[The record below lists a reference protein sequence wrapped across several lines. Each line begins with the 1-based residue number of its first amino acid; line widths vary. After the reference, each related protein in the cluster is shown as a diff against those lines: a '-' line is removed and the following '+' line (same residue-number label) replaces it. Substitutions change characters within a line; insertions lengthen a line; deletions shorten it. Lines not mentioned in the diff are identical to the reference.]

1 MTDSAAISAGSG
13 AGTGPGTGSGTGAG
27 TRTGMG
33 DGTRAVRAGLP
44 EPVKHEPTLPG
55 PVFAAHFHL
64 PGDPTGP
71 YTYGRDDNPT
81 WTLLEQAIGELEA
94 PDELPDEASGE
105 GSEGA
110 AGPGV
115 ETLVF
120 ASGMAAISAVLFS
133 QLRAGDAVVLPDDG
147 YQALPLVREQ
157 LTAYGIEVRTAPT
170 GGDAQLDVLDGAK
183 LLWIET
189 PSNPGLDVCDVRRL
203 ADAAHARGA
212 LVAVDNTL
220 ATPLGQRPLE
230 LGADFSVASGTKML
244 TGHGDILLGYVA
256 CRDAELT
263 AAVRRWRKIV
273 GAIPGP
279 MEAWLAHRS
288 LATLQLRAERQNTNA
303 LALAEALRGHDEVT
317 GLRYPG
323 LPDDPSHKIASQ
335 QMRRFGCVVS
345 FTLPSRTRADRFLD
359 ALRLVDDATS
369 FGGVRST
376 AERRGRW
383 GGDAVAE
390 GFIRL
395 SAGSEDTDDLVTDVL
410 RALAESASQRP

>member
-1 MTDSAAISAGSG
+1 MGDSAADGTN
-13 AGTGPGTGSGTGAG
+13 GTGRDTGLPA
-27 TRTGMG
+27 G

-64 PGDPTGP
+64 PGEPTGP
-71 YTYGRDDNPT
+71 YTYGRDENPT
-81 WTLLEQAIGELEA
+81 WTLLEQAIGELE
-94 PDELPDEASGE
+94 S
-105 GSEGA
+105 
-110 AGPGV
+110 PGQDV
-115 ETLVF
+115 RTLVF

-147 YQALPLVREQ
+147 YQALPLARAQ
-157 LTAYGIEVRTAPT
+157 LEAFGVEVRTAPT
-170 GGDAQLDVLDGAK
+170 GGDAQLDVLDGAR
-183 LLWIET
+183 LLWIES
-189 PSNPGLDVCDVRRL
+189 PSNPGLDVCDIRRL
-203 ADAAHARGA
+203 VEAAHARGA

-230 LGADFSVASGTKML
+230 LGADFSVASGTKQL
-244 TGHGDILLGYVA
+244 TGHGDVLLGYVA
-256 CRDAELT
+256 GRDGEAM
-263 AAVRRWRKIV
+263 AGVRRWRKIV

-288 LATLQLRAERQNTNA
+288 IATLHLRVERQNASA
-303 LALAEALRGHDEVT
+303 LALAEVLRGHPEVT

-323 LPDDPSHKIASQ
+323 LADDPSHAVASR

-345 FTLPSRTRADRFLD
+345 FTLPTRARAERFLD

-383 GGDAVAE
+383 GGDAVPE

-395 SAGSEDTDDLVTDVL
+395 SVGAEDPADLVADVL
-410 RALAESASQRP
+410 RALDESALDESAR

>member
-1 MTDSAAISAGSG
+1 MTN
-13 AGTGPGTGSGTGAG
+13 P
-27 TRTGMG
+27 G

-44 EPVKHEPTLPG
+44 DPVAYEPALPG

-64 PGDPTGP
+64 PGEAAGP
-71 YTYGRDDNPT
+71 YTYGRDTNPT
-81 WTLLEQAIGELEA
+81 WTHLERAVAELES
-94 PDELPDEASGE
+94 PDEAAE
-105 GSEGA
+105 A
-110 AGPGV
+110 I
-115 ETLVF
+115 VF
-120 ASGMAAISAVLFS
+120 ASGMAAVSAVLLS
-133 QLRAGDAVVLPDDG
+133 QARSGDTVVLPDDG

-157 LTAYGIEVRTAPT
+157 LEAYGIEVRTAPT
-170 GGDAQLDVLDGAK
+170 AGDAQLGVLDSAK

-203 ADAAHARGA
+203 ARAAHQAGA

-230 LGADFSVASGTKML
+230 LGADFAVASGTKGL
-244 TGHGDILLGYVA
+244 TGHGDVLLGYVV
-256 CRDAELT
+256 CRDPNL
-263 AAVRRWRKIV
+263 AARIRKWRKVV

-288 LATLQLRAERQNTNA
+288 LATLHLRADRQSANA
-303 LALAEALRGHDEVT
+303 LALAEALAKRDEVT

-323 LPDDPSHKIASQ
+323 LPTDPSYRQASA

-345 FTLPSRTRADRFLD
+345 FDLPDRGFAERFLES
-359 ALRLVDDATS
+359 LQLVDDATS

-390 GFIRL
+390 GFIRFSVGAEDAADL
-395 SAGSEDTDDLVTDVL
+395 IADVERALDQAGSAG
-410 RALAESASQRP
+410 

>member
-1 MTDSAAISAGSG
+1 MSDPATND
-13 AGTGPGTGSGTGAG
+13 GPGGHGPGVPH
-27 TRTGMG
+27 RTG

-64 PGDPTGP
+64 PGEPTGP
-71 YTYGRDDNPT
+71 YTYGRDENPT
-81 WTLLEQAIGELEA
+81 WTHLERAIGELES
-94 PDELPDEASGE
+94 PGRD
-105 GSEGA
+105 
-110 AGPGV
+110 GV

-120 ASGMAAISAVLFS
+120 ASGMAAISSVLFS
-133 QLRAGDAVVLPDDG
+133 QLRAGDVAVLPEDG
-147 YQALPLVREQ
+147 YQVLPLVRAQ
-157 LTAYGIEVRTAPT
+157 LEAYGIEVRTAPT
-170 GGDAQLDVLDGAK
+170 GGDAQLDVLDGAR

-203 ADAAHARGA
+203 AEAAHARGA

-230 LGADFSVASGTKML
+230 LGADFSVASGTKQL
-244 TGHGDILLGYVA
+244 TGHGDVLLGYVA
-256 CRDAELT
+256 GRDAEAM
-263 AAVRRWRKIV
+263 AAVRRWRKIA

-288 LATLQLRAERQNTNA
+288 IATLQLRVDRQNATA
-303 LALAEALRGHDEVT
+303 RKVAEALRARPEVS

-323 LPDDPSHKIASQ
+323 LPDDSSHKIASR
-335 QMRRFGCVVS
+335 QMLRYGCVVS
-345 FTLPSRTRADRFLD
+345 FTLADRARADRFLD
-359 ALRLVDDATS
+359 ALRLVEGATS

-383 GGDAVAE
+383 GGDAVPE
-390 GFIRL
+390 GFVRL
-395 SAGSEDTDDLVTDVL
+395 SVGAEDPEDLVTDLL
-410 RALAESASQRP
+410 RALDETAD

>member
-1 MTDSAAISAGSG
+1 MSDSATAGDSG
-13 AGTGPGTGSGTGAG
+13 NGA
-27 TRTGMG
+27 G

-44 EPVKHEPTLPG
+44 EPVKYEPTLPG

-64 PGDPTGP
+64 PGDATGP
-71 YTYGRDDNPT
+71 YKYGRDENPT
-81 WTLLEQAIGELEA
+81 WTHLERAIGELEA
-94 PDELPDEASGE
+94 PGRDD
-105 GSEGA
+105 
-110 AGPGV
+110 V

-120 ASGMAAISAVLFS
+120 ASGMAAISSVLFS
-133 QLRAGDAVVLPDDG
+133 QLRAGDVAVLPDDG
-147 YQALPLVREQ
+147 YQVLPLVREQ
-157 LTAYGIEVRTAPT
+157 LEAYGIEVRTAPT
-170 GGDAQLDVLDGAK
+170 GGDAQLDLLDGAK

-220 ATPLGQRPLE
+220 ASPLGQRPLE
-230 LGADFSVASGTKML
+230 LGADFSVASGTKQL
-244 TGHGDILLGYVA
+244 TGHGDVLLGYVTGS
-256 CRDAELT
+256 DAT
-263 AAVRRWRKIV
+263 AMAAVRRWRKVV

-288 LATLQLRAERQNTNA
+288 IATLQLRVDRQNATA
-303 LALAEALRGHDEVT
+303 LTLAQVLRDRDDIT

-335 QMRRFGCVVS
+335 QMRRYGCVVS
-345 FTLPSRTRADRFLD
+345 FTLPTRARAERFLD

-376 AERRGRW
+376 AERRRRW
-383 GGDAVAE
+383 GGDAVPE
-390 GFIRL
+390 GFVRL
-395 SAGSEDTDDLVTDVL
+395 SVGAEDPEDLVADVL
-410 RALAESASQRP
+410 RALDESAR

>member
-1 MTDSAAISAGSG
+1 MSESAAGHPG
-13 AGTGPGTGSGTGAG
+13 A
-27 TRTGMG
+27 G

-71 YTYGRDDNPT
+71 YTYGRDENPT
-81 WTLLEQAIGELEA
+81 WTLLERAIGELEA
-94 PDELPDEASGE
+94 PGT
-105 GSEGA
+105 G
-110 AGPGV
+110 GV

-133 QLRAGDAVVLPDDG
+133 QLRTGDVCVLPDDG
-147 YQALPLVREQ
+147 YQALPLVRAQ
-157 LTAYGIEVRTAPT
+157 LEAYGIEVRTAPT
-170 GGDAQLDVLDGAK
+170 GGDAQLGVLDGAK

-203 ADAAHARGA
+203 AEAAHARGA

-230 LGADFSVASGTKML
+230 LGADFAVASGTKQL
-244 TGHGDILLGYVA
+244 TGHGDVLLGYVVG
-256 CRDAELT
+256 RDPEAM

-288 LATLQLRAERQNTNA
+288 ISTLQMRVDRQCATALTVAQTLRDRP
-303 LALAEALRGHDEVT
+303 EVT

-323 LPDDPSHKIASQ
+323 LPDDPSHKIAAQ
-335 QMRRFGCVVS
+335 QMRRFGSVVS
-345 FTLPSRTRADRFLD
+345 FTLPSRERADRFLE
-359 ALRLVDDATS
+359 ALRIVDDATS
-369 FGGVRST
+369 FGGVRSS

-383 GGDAVAE
+383 GGDAVPE
-390 GFIRL
+390 GFVRL
-395 SAGSEDTDDLVTDVL
+395 SVGAEDPEDLVADLL
-410 RALAESASQRP
+410 RALDASAS

>member
-1 MTDSAAISAGSG
+1 MNDSVEDDEGGTLEGAGSP
-13 AGTGPGTGSGTGAG
+13 ATAV
-27 TRTGMG
+27 G

-71 YTYGRDDNPT
+71 YAYGRDENPT
-81 WTLLEQAIGELEA
+81 WTLLERAIGELE
-94 PDELPDEASGE
+94 
-105 GSEGA
+105 
-110 AGPGV
+110 GPGRGDV

-120 ASGMAAISAVLFS
+120 ASGMAAISSVLFS
-133 QLRAGDAVVLPDDG
+133 QLRAGDAVVLPSDG
-147 YQALPLVREQ
+147 YQALPLARAQ
-157 LTAYGIEVRTAPT
+157 LEGYGIEVRTAPT
-170 GGDAQLDVLDGAK
+170 AGDAQLEVLDGAR
-183 LLWIET
+183 LLWIES
-189 PSNPGLDVCDVRRL
+189 PSNPGLDVCDIRRL
-203 ADAAHARGA
+203 VDAAHARGA

-220 ATPLGQRPLE
+220 ATPLGQRPLD
-230 LGADFSVASGTKML
+230 LGADFAVASGTKQL
-244 TGHGDILLGYVA
+244 TGHGDVLLGYVA
-256 CRDAELT
+256 GRDTEAM

-288 LATLQLRAERQNTNA
+288 IATLQLRVERQNASA
-303 LALAEALRGHDEVT
+303 LALAQALRERPDVT

-335 QMRRFGCVVS
+335 QMRRYGCVVS
-345 FTLPSRTRADRFLD
+345 FTLPTRTRAERFLD

-383 GGDAVAE
+383 GGDAVPE

-395 SAGSEDTDDLVTDVL
+395 SVGAEDPADLVADVL
-410 RALAESASQRP
+410 RALDESAR

>member
-1 MTDSAAISAGSG
+1 MDDATTSAGR
-13 AGTGPGTGSGTGAG
+13 AFPEAA
-27 TRTGMG
+27 G

-71 YTYGRDDNPT
+71 YTYGRDENPT
-81 WTLLEQAIGELEA
+81 WTLLERAIGELEA
-94 PDELPDEASGE
+94 PGQD
-105 GSEGA
+105 
-110 AGPGV
+110 GV
-115 ETLVF
+115 EALVF
-120 ASGMAAISAVLFS
+120 ASGMAAVSAVLFS

-147 YQALPLVREQ
+147 YQALPLVRTQ
-157 LTAYGIEVRTAPT
+157 LEAYGIEVRTAPT
-170 GGDAQLDVLDGAK
+170 GGDAQLEVLDGAK

-212 LVAVDNTL
+212 RVAVDNTL

-230 LGADFSVASGTKML
+230 LGADFSVASGTKQL
-244 TGHGDILLGYVA
+244 TGHGDVLLGYVTG
-256 CRDAELT
+256 RDTEAM
-263 AAVRRWRKIV
+263 AAVRRWRKIA

-288 LATLQLRAERQNTNA
+288 IATLQLRVDRQNATA
-303 LALAEALRGHDEVT
+303 LALARALRERPEVT

-323 LPDDPSHKIASQ
+323 LPDDPAHRTAAR
-335 QMRRFGCVVS
+335 QMRRYGCVVS
-345 FTLPSRTRADRFLD
+345 FTLPTRARADRFLD

-383 GGDAVAE
+383 GGDAVPE
-390 GFIRL
+390 GFIRF
-395 SAGSEDTDDLVTDVL
+395 SVGAEDPEDLVADVL
-410 RALAESASQRP
+410 RALTASAS

>member
-1 MTDSAAISAGSG
+1 MDDSAAGGENGGRGVA
-13 AGTGPGTGSGTGAG
+13 
-27 TRTGMG
+27 RTPVG

-71 YTYGRDDNPT
+71 YTYGRDENPT
-81 WTLLEQAIGELEA
+81 WTLLERAIGELEA
-94 PDELPDEASGE
+94 P
-105 GSEGA
+105 GA
-110 AGPGV
+110 QGVDGV

-120 ASGMAAISAVLFS
+120 ASGMAAVSSVLFS
-133 QLRAGDAVVLPDDG
+133 QLSAGDAVVLPDDG
-147 YQALPLVREQ
+147 YQALPLVRDQ
-157 LTAYGIEVRTAPT
+157 LEAYGIEVRTAPT
-170 GGDAQLDVLDGAK
+170 GGDAQLEVLDGAR
-183 LLWIET
+183 LLWIES
-189 PSNPGLDVCDVRRL
+189 PSNPGLDVCDIRRL
-203 ADAAHARGA
+203 AEAAHARGA

-220 ATPLGQRPLE
+220 ATPLGQRPLD
-230 LGADFSVASGTKML
+230 LGADFSVASGTKQL
-244 TGHGDILLGYVA
+244 TGHGDILLGYVTG
-256 CRDAELT
+256 RDRPAM

-288 LATLQLRAERQNTNA
+288 IATLQLRVARQNTSA
-303 LALAEALRGHDEVT
+303 LAIAEALRGRPEVT

-323 LPDDPSHKIASQ
+323 LPDDPAHAIASR

-345 FTLPSRTRADRFLD
+345 FVLPTRARAERFLD

-383 GGDAVAE
+383 GGDAVPE

-395 SAGSEDTDDLVTDVL
+395 SVGAEDPADLVADVL
-410 RALAESASQRP
+410 RALDASAH

>member
-1 MTDSAAISAGSG
+1 MTDSAATA
-13 AGTGPGTGSGTGAG
+13 AGTGAG
-27 TRTGMG
+27 TGTGLG

-94 PDELPDEASGE
+94 PGGPVERQGE
-105 GSEGA
+105 GSDGTL
-110 AGPGV
+110 GTGV

-303 LALAEALRGHDEVT
+303 LAVAEALRDRGEVT

-323 LPDDPSHKIASQ
+323 LPDDPSYKIASQ

-345 FTLPSRTRADRFLD
+345 FTLPSRARADRFLD

-395 SAGSEDTDDLVTDVL
+395 SAGAEDTDDLVADVL
-410 RALAESASQRP
+410 RALDESAD

>member
-1 MTDSAAISAGSG
+1 MSSGDSGSH
-13 AGTGPGTGSGTGAG
+13 GTGAG
-27 TRTGMG
+27 E
-33 DGTRAVRAGLP
+33 GTRAVRAGLP
-44 EPVKHEPTLPG
+44 EPVKYEPTLPG

-64 PGDPTGP
+64 PGEPTGP

-81 WTLLEQAIGELEA
+81 WTHLERAVGELEA
-94 PDELPDEASGE
+94 PGEA
-105 GSEGA
+105 
-110 AGPGV
+110 GV
-115 ETLVF
+115 ETLAF

-133 QLRAGDAVVLPDDG
+133 QLRAGDIVVLPSDG
-147 YQALPLVREQ
+147 YQVLPLVSEQ
-157 LTAYGIEVRTAPT
+157 LTAFGIEVRTAPT
-170 GGDAQLDVLDGAK
+170 GGDAQLGVLDGAK

-203 ADAAHARGA
+203 VAAAHAQGTV
-212 LVAVDNTL
+212 VAVDNTL

-244 TGHGDILLGYVA
+244 TGHGDLLLGYVA
-256 CRDAELT
+256 SRDAGLM
-263 AAVRRWRKIV
+263 ASVRRWRKIV

-288 LATLQLRAERQNTNA
+288 LATLQLRAERQTANA
-303 LALAEALRGHDEVT
+303 LAVAEALRGRPEVS

-323 LPDDPSHKIASQ
+323 LPDDPSYPIALR

-345 FTLPSRTRADRFLD
+345 FSLPTRTRADRFLEN
-359 ALRLVDDATS
+359 LRIVDDATS

-383 GGDAVAE
+383 GGDAVPE

-395 SAGSEDTDDLVTDVL
+395 SAGAEDPEDLVADVL
-410 RALAESASQRP
+410 RALDASAE

>member
-1 MTDSAAISAGSG
+1 MTDSAAISAGTG
-13 AGTGPGTGSGTGAG
+13 AGTGAVTGAG
-27 TRTGMG
+27 TGAGMG

-94 PDELPDEASGE
+94 PGD
-105 GSEGA
+105 GSDGA
-110 AGPGV
+110 AGTDV

-220 ATPLGQRPLE
+220 ATPLGQRPLD

-263 AAVRRWRKIV
+263 ASVRRWRKIV

-288 LATLQLRAERQNTNA
+288 LATLQLRADRQNANA
-303 LALAEALRGHDEVT
+303 LALAEALRARGEVT

-323 LPDDPSHKIASQ
+323 LPDDPSYKIASQ

-345 FTLPSRTRADRFLD
+345 FTLPSRARADRFLD

-395 SAGSEDTDDLVTDVL
+395 SAGSEDPDDLIGDVL
-410 RALAESASQRP
+410 RALDESAG